1 MAVPLIKIS
10 DLSYAY
16 PGSNKQAVSHVDLTI
31 DKGAFVTLT
40 GPSGC
45 GKTTLCRCLNG
56 LIPHFYGGKI
66 KGTITVSGLSVLD
79 HTIGELAE
87 HVGFI
92 FQNPENQLFALS
104 VERDVA
110 FGPENLA
117 LPREEIRERVE
128 WAMKVTGVEGLRE
141 RSPYE
146 LSGGQ
151 QQRVA
156 IASVL
161 AMRPE
166 ILVLDEPTSSLD
178 PLAAQNLFQA
188 ISELNER
195 LSLTIVLVE
204 HRLDL
209 LSTLTDRVIVMDN
222 GHVRMDGSPVEVFN
236 SMDAQLMGIGVPK
249 IVRLYHALGFR
260 AEKPP
265 LSVEDFAQYLRGLRN
280 D

>member
-1 MAVPLIKIS
+1 MTVPLIKIS

-16 PGSNKQAVSHVDLTI
+16 PGSNRQAVSHVDLTV
-31 DKGAFVTLT
+31 DKGSFVTLT

-128 WAMKVTGVEGLRE
+128 WAMKVTGVEGLRD

-195 LSLTIVLVE
+195 LGLTIVLVE

-222 GHVRMDGSPVEVFN
+222 GQVRMDGSPVEVFN
-236 SMDAQLMGIGVPK
+236 SVDAQLMGIGVPK
-249 IVRLYHALGFR
+249 IVRLYRALGFR

>member
-1 MAVPLIKIS
+1 MPLIELN

-16 PGSNKQAVSHVDLTI
+16 PGSNRQAVSHVDLTI

-79 HTIGELAE
+79 HTIGELAQ

-188 ISELNER
+188 VSELNER
-195 LSLTIVLVE
+195 LGLTIMLVE

-222 GHVRMDGSPVEVFN
+222 GQVRMDGSPVEVFN